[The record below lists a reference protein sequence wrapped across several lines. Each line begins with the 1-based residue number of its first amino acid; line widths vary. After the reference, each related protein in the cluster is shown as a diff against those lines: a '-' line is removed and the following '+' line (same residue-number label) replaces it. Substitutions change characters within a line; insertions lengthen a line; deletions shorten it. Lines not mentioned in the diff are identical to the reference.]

1 MFDNPNGPMDTVAC
15 SNGLDR
21 DFPTFGNV
29 PSFPF
34 IGGAYDVVWDS
45 PNCGSCW
52 SITNPA
58 TGVSIQMTAIDISG
72 VGFTLSL
79 KAFADLANGDTSI
92 PLIDVVA
99 NNLSTTPC
107 GL

>member
-1 MFDNPNGPMDTVAC
+1 MDTLVC
-15 SNGLDR
+15 SNGDNGLDTK
-21 DFPTFGNV
+21 FPTFSDV

-58 TGVSIQMTAIDISG
+58 TGLSIQMTAIDISG
-72 VGFTLSL
+72 FGFTLSEQ
-79 KAFADLANGDTSI
+79 AFAYLTYNNLDMGV
-92 PLIDVVA
+92 IDVVA
-99 NNLSTTPC
+99 NKLSTTPC